1 MQPNKTVVILLNF
14 EKKTKYSNKV
24 KVKSELTKILT
35 AKTPN
40 KCVNV
45 LNAVSKIF
53 ITDLFLRNQIK

>member
-40 KCVNV
+40 MCVNV
-45 LNAVSKIF
+45 LNAVSEIF
-53 ITDLFLRNQIK
+53 ITDLFFKKSN